1 MLRKRL
7 SSFQAIPDAQGFPLA
22 ALSTTRDGVNGRD
35 GTNGSGKGITQ
46 RHTGGDWQWRRVG
59 EWHGGN
65 RGGVAMKEEWKRS
78 DGRSRRMAQDEA
90 SGNGGGDWQ
99 RRRRLATEE
108 WQQGGRSG
116 RMARDETSGNGGG
129 EWGRRRVGDWHGMR
143 RVATEEVSGEGGEW
157 ATGTG

>member
-99 RRRRLATEE
+99 RR
-108 WQQGGRSG
+108 
-116 RMARDETSGNGGG
+116 SGNRAEGVG
-129 EWGRRRVGDWHGMR
+129 EWHGMR